1 MSNRPTLPAADF
13 VADALAYIE
22 ANLWSAL
29 SVAAIADIAGLS
41 VFHFS
46 RCFSAR
52 MGESV
57 MGHVRTRRMYAA
69 AERLRSAAPPLAQ
82 LAFDCGF
89 ESQEAFTRAFRK
101 IFGVPP
107 GKYRAGQDQTMLQE
121 TVMSDAITIDLQ
133 QLEQPAHRAAFTVA
147 GVRARFDDANKSGM
161 PALWPRLLQNLPLA
175 GQVGG
180 HAYGP
185 IWSERPGDDS
195 VNYMA
200 GVEVRGDAP
209 LPAGFERLEIAAQTY
224 LVFRLTLDGGPMH
237 PQVQA
242 AAAQIWGELLPKA
255 GVKLVHAPDFEFYP
269 DDFDPA
275 RKGMYMDVYVPIEA

>member
-133 QLEQPAHRAAFTVA
+133 QLEQPAHRAAFTWPA
-147 GVRARFDDANKSGM
+147 CAPARSTTPTRAACRRCGRACC
-161 PALWPRLLQNLPLA
+161 RTLPLA

-200 GVEVRGDAP
+200 GVE
-209 LPAGFERLEIAAQTY
+209 AA
-224 LVFRLTLDGGPMH
+224 RRR
-237 PQVQA
+237 A
-242 AAAQIWGELLPKA
+242 AARRLRAA
-255 GVKLVHAPDFEFYP
+255 
-269 DDFDPA
+269 
-275 RKGMYMDVYVPIEA
+275 